1 MLLTSKFIIFKIKNY
16 DNSENS
22 FKEINTW
29 LNEIKNNSSPDIK
42 KFLIGNKA
50 DLEDK
55 RRLTKEQGEQ
65 LCNDHKLAFFMET
78 SAKTGFNVQNVFIQ
92 VAKELYLQH
101 EEIKNRVSRPGSWS
115 ATISIQEDPNKL
127 ILETE
132 DEESRKP
139 KKKCCF
145 L

>member
-50 DLEDK
+50 DLEESRK
-55 RRLTKEQGEQ
+55 ITKEEALKMKEDFGFN
-65 LCNDHKLAFFMET
+65 LFMET
-78 SAKTGFNVQNVFIQ
+78 SAKTGFNAEELFIQ
-92 VAKELYLQH
+92 ACKILYNKNLECQKITVDENLDDKEIILLDTQGKKDN
-101 EEIKNRVSRPGSWS
+101 EEKITN
-115 ATISIQEDPNKL
+115 T
-127 ILETE
+127 
-132 DEESRKP
+132 
-139 KKKCCF
+139 KKKCCC
-145 L
+145 